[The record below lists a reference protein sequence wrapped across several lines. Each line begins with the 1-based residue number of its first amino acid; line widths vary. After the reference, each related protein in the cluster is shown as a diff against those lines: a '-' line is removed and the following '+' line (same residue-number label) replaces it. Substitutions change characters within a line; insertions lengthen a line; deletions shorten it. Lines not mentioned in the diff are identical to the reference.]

1 MGIDAVEEKCWI
13 AEYHF
18 EVGFSSVAAV
28 GLYQNDEDES

>member
-1 MGIDAVEEKCWI
+1 MGIYAVKEKCRV

-18 EVGFSSVAAV
+18 EVSFSSVNAV